1 MVIICSSDISGNI
14 YICGLGGTTLS
25 DLVRALS
32 YGARALSKLATRKFS
47 NSTPGYDT
55 A

>member
-1 MVIICSSDISGNI
+1 MVIICSSDISSNV
-14 YICGLGGTTLS
+14 YICGLGGAALS
-25 DLVRALS
+25 DLV
-32 YGARALSKLATRKFS
+32 RALSKLATRKFS